1 LIQTNKF
8 LILRNA
14 YENRQKDEFMKR
26 LEDRVKQYDI
36 EIEKLCN
43 SNYQSFVD
51 TFNELL
57 NVRDDTANLKVSQ
70 ISYKLLQILNFS
82 LYVKFSIK

>member
-1 LIQTNKF
+1 
-8 LILRNA
+8 
-14 YENRQKDEFMKR
+14 MKR

-57 NVRDDTANLKVSQ
+57 NVRDDTANLKVI
-70 ISYKLLQILNFS
+70 ISYKLQILNLAYMSS
-82 LYVKFSIK
+82 LR

>member
-1 LIQTNKF
+1 
-8 LILRNA
+8 
-14 YENRQKDEFMKR
+14 MKR
-26 LEDRVKQYDI
+26 LDDRVKQYDV

-57 NVRDDTANLKVSQ
+57 SVRENTSNLKV
-70 ISYKLLQILNFS
+70 ISSHFLILVYIGKQKRLF
-82 LYVKFSIK
+82 

>member
-1 LIQTNKF
+1 
-8 LILRNA
+8 
-14 YENRQKDEFMKR
+14 MKR

-57 NVRDDTANLKVSQ
+57 NVRDDTSNLKVI
-70 ISYKLLQILNFS
+70 ISYKLQILNLAYMSS
-82 LYVKFSIK
+82 LR

>member
-1 LIQTNKF
+1 
-8 LILRNA
+8 
-14 YENRQKDEFMKR
+14 MKR
-26 LEDRVKQYDI
+26 LDDRVKQYDV

-57 NVRDDTANLKVSQ
+57 SVRENTSNLKV
-70 ISYKLLQILNFS
+70 ISSHFLILVYIGKLKRFF
-82 LYVKFSIK
+82 YCKE